1 MYDKL
6 VPKVNTI
13 DSSAKYDP
21 DKSDLENQISD
32 TDKKIPN
39 TSGLVKKIKLKL
51 LK

>member
-6 VPKVNTI
+6 VPEVNTI

-32 TDKKIPN
+32 TDKKSQ
-39 TSGLVKKIKLKL
+39 TLVDL
-51 LK
+51 LKK